1 MKKLKRSLFAC
12 GLFVAIFA
20 LTIFAACRQDTPGK
34 DDDVVIEP
42 GKDYGVEYTLTDDGN
57 SYEVTGFS
65 FKSDVEI
72 VIQSKYKGKP
82 VTSIGNEAFVGNPIV
97 SVYIPDGVTSI
108 GQYAFFGCDNLVNI
122 RLPDSLTYMGDY
134 ALANRLDTYGYNCLY
149 GPLDLNE
156 YDNAL
161 YLGNEKNPFVA
172 LIAVKDKTV
181 PECTINENTK
191 IVADQAFKKYSALK
205 NLVVPD
211 SVAFVG
217 RQTFSEMDALES
229 VKIGG
234 GVKAMGLGAFASN
247 PILENVVISDGVA
260 EIGESAFQY
269 SPKIKS
275 IAIPDSVKK
284 IGEKAFSDI
293 PNMENF
299 TLGKNVEYIGSGAF
313 NGCENIMQRDDDGFY
328 YVGDWVVYSD
338 KWNITTMNIKPG
350 TRGIAGDA
358 FSNMYSLTSVTIPGS
373 VKFIG
378 ESAFYKCK
386 SLEKVVLS
394 EGVTHIYDSAFEDC
408 SALEE
413 VVLPG
418 SLTYI
423 GEYAFVDDEMLKK
436 VTVPNGVKYIGDYS
450 FCGCALDKVVIPDSV
465 EYIGTQAFYYVK
477 NIDSVTVPAS
487 VKYIGDA
494 PFYAADIK
502 VDKGNKN
509 YKSIDGNLYTADGK
523 TLIEHAPLKTQ
534 TEFVVPDSVEKI
546 VKFAIM
552 SNSLKKISI
561 GANVKDIAYYA
572 IRYNSDIFESIEVSE
587 DNAYFYT
594 YKNTMVVSKS
604 DEMLIVPSGYDK
616 PGRIQSELNGDIW
629 YENKRAVKYEYTW
642 GENDSETDKV
652 VDIREGTRVLKSFNI
667 NADYKSVTVNI
678 PASLDVIDE
687 YSFLESD
694 KIICFNVAEGNTK
707 FKSIDGNLYSADGKT
722 LIRYAISKPD
732 ETFVIPDGVKFIGA
746 NAFYNAFRL
755 KKITVPSGVLVIGAN
770 AFENCYALTEITLP
784 DETAC
789 IGRYA
794 FRKCWGLSSIT
805 LGKNM
810 KSIADEAF
818 YDCYNLK
825 EVINASEL
833 DIVKGTETYGKIA
846 FFAETVKKA

>member
-1 MKKLKRSLFAC
+1 MKKLKKPLFAC
-12 GLFVAIFA
+12 GLFALVFA

-34 DDDVVIEP
+34 DDDGVIEL

-82 VTSIGNEAFVGNPIV
+82 VTSIGNEAFAGNPIV

-122 RLPDSLTYMGDY
+122 RLPDSVTYMGDY

-205 NLVVPD
+205 NLVVPG
-211 SVAFVG
+211 SVVFVG
-217 RQTFSEMDALES
+217 RQAFSEMYALES

-234 GVKAMGLGAFASN
+234 GVKTMGLGAFASN

-269 SPKIKS
+269 SSNIKS
-275 IAIPDSVKK
+275 ITIPDSVKK
-284 IGEKAFSDI
+284 IGKRAFSDI

-299 TLGKNVEYIGSGAF
+299 TLGKNVEYIGSSAF

-350 TRGIAGDA
+350 IRGIAGDA

-386 SLEKVVLS
+386 SLEKVVLP
-394 EGVTHIYDSAFEDC
+394 EGVTHIYDKAFAEC
-408 SALEE
+408 YALEE

-423 GEYAFVDDEMLKK
+423 GE
-436 VTVPNGVKYIGDYS
+436 
-450 FCGCALDKVVIPDSV
+450 
-465 EYIGTQAFYYVK
+465 QAFYYVK

-523 TLIEHAPLKTQ
+523 TLIEYAPLKTQ

-552 SNSLKKISI
+552 SSSLKKISI

-594 YKNTMVVSKS
+594 YKETMVVSKS

-616 PGRIQSELNGDIW
+616 PARIQPELNGDIW

-667 NADYKSVTVNI
+667 SADYKSVTVNI
-678 PASLDVIDE
+678 PASLDIIDE

-732 ETFVIPDGVKFIGA
+732 ESFVIPDGVEFIGA
-746 NAFYNAFRL
+746 NAFYKAFRL
-755 KKITVPSGVLVIGAN
+755 KSITVPSGVLIIGAN

-789 IGRYA
+789 IGRSA

-810 KSIADEAF
+810 KSIAEEAF
-818 YDCYNLK
+818 YDCNNLK
-825 EVINASEL
+825 EIINASEL
-833 DIVKGTETYGKIA
+833 DIVKGAETYGKIA

>member
-1 MKKLKRSLFAC
+1 MKKLKKTLFAC
-12 GLFVAIFA
+12 GLFALVFA
-20 LTIFAACRQDTPGK
+20 LTIFAACKPDTPGK

-42 GKDYGVEYTLTDDGN
+42 GKDYGVEYSLTDDGN

-65 FKSDVEI
+65 LKSDVEI
-72 VIQSKYKGKP
+72 VIQSEYKGKP
-82 VTSIGNEAFVGNPIV
+82 VTSIGDEAFAGNPIV

-122 RLPDSLTYMGDY
+122 RLPDSVTYMGDY
-134 ALANRLDTYGYNCLY
+134 ALANRFDRYGYNCLY
-149 GPLDLNE
+149 GPLNLNE

-172 LIAVKDKTV
+172 LIDVKDDTV

-205 NLVVPD
+205 NLVVPG
-211 SVAFVG
+211 SVVFVG
-217 RQTFSEMDALES
+217 RQAFSEMYALES

-234 GVKAMGLGAFASN
+234 GVKTMGLGAFASN

-269 SPKIKS
+269 SSNIKS
-275 IAIPDSVKK
+275 ITIPDSVKK
-284 IGEKAFSDI
+284 IGKRAFSDI

-299 TLGKNVEYIGSGAF
+299 TLGKNVEYIGSSAF
-313 NGCENIMQRDDDGFY
+313 NGCGNIMQRDDGLY
-328 YVGDWVVYSD
+328 YVGDWVVDSYMLN
-338 KWNITTMNIKPG
+338 KTTLNIKPG
-350 TRGIAGDA
+350 TRGIAGLA
-358 FSNMYSLTSVTIPGS
+358 LSCTYSLTSVTIPGS
-373 VKFIG
+373 VKYIG
-378 ESAFYKCK
+378 EAAFYKCQ

-413 VVLPG
+413 AVLPG

-423 GEYAFVDDEMLKK
+423 GEFAFVNDKMLKK
-436 VTVPNGVKYIGDYS
+436 VTFPNGVKYIGGYS
-450 FCGCALDKVVIPDSV
+450 FYGCALDEIVIPDSV
-465 EYIGTQAFYYVK
+465 EYIGTQAFYYIK

-552 SNSLKKISI
+552 SSSLKKISI
-561 GANVKDIAYYA
+561 GANVKDIAFYA

-594 YKNTMVVSKS
+594 YKDTMVVSKS
-604 DEMLIVPSGYDK
+604 DEMLIVPSGNDK
-616 PGRIQSELNGDIW
+616 PERIQPELNGDIW

-667 NADYKSVTVNI
+667 SADYKSVTVNI

-732 ETFVIPDGVKFIGA
+732 ESFVIPDGVEFIGA
-746 NAFYNAFRL
+746 NAFYKAFRL
-755 KKITVPSGVLVIGAN
+755 KSITVPSGVLIIGAN

-789 IGRYA
+789 IGRSA

-810 KSIADEAF
+810 KSIAEEAF
-818 YDCYNLK
+818 YDCNNLK
-825 EVINASEL
+825 EIINASEL
-833 DIVKGTETYGKIA
+833 DIVKGAETYGKIA